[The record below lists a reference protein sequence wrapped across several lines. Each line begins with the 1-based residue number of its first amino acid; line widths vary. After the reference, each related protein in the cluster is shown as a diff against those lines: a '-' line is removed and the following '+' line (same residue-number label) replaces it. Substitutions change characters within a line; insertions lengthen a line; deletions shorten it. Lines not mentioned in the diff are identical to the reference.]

1 MKTRESS
8 FGKAFLSKKRFAI
21 VLCSLFLVA
30 LPGIGIAAAQ
40 EDETLDIYGNANEDD
55 IIDMRDLTFTARM
68 ILRLEDETELADANY
83 DGRISV
89 ADMTQIGLIILGRE
103 SKLTF
108 VDFDGVVETVH
119 MPLNRIVTTADYHA
133 EACRIVGAK
142 DRIVGVDEMVLDLPV
157 FFPDLSEL
165 PSVGSFMGYD
175 IETILE
181 LEPDAV
187 ILFKREWLMY
197 SDPELEDKIE
207 DAYPDIDV
215 FALMPRDPDT
225 IRSEMMKFGYLFD
238 GVESARNYV
247 EWSDDIENKIMEHVS
262 GIPEAEKTTVFMDE
276 KWGGTTTQRTIGGNM
291 SGTSM
296 IECEPAGGIN
306 ICADLPG
313 NQVSVEVEWL
323 LDQNPD
329 VILGSEYGLRGYE
342 TDDISSIKAYYEEI
356 IGLPGFKEEMDAV
369 KNGRVHMI
377 DMSITRGCKN
387 LVGTAYMAKWFYPD
401 ILLDPIVIHQNYLN
415 EFCGGLD
422 YDVREHGV
430 FVYPPLEES

>member
-1 MKTRESS
+1 MKTNLN
-8 FGKAFLSKKRFAI
+8 KLLTAI
-21 VLCSLFLVA
+21 MLCSVLLVA

-40 EDETLDIYGNANEDD
+40 EGETLDIYGNANEDD
-55 IIDMRDLTFTARM
+55 IIDMRDLTFTARI
-68 ILRLEDETELADANY
+68 ILRLEDPTDLADANY

-108 VDFDGVVETVH
+108 VDYDGVVETVH

-187 ILFKREWLMY
+187 ILAKREWLMY

-207 DAYPDIDV
+207 DAYPGIDV
-215 FALMPRDPDT
+215 FVLMPRDPDT
-225 IRSEMMKFGYLFD
+225 IRGEMMKFGYLFD

-247 EWSDDIENKIMEHVS
+247 EWSDDIENEIMEYVS
-262 GIPEAEKTTVFMDE
+262 GIPEDEKTTVFMDE
-276 KWGGTTTQRTIGGNM
+276 KWGRTTTQRTIGGNM

-329 VILGSEYGLRGYE
+329 VIIGSEYGLRGYE
-342 TDDISSIKAYYEEI
+342 TDDISSIKTYYEEI

-369 KNGRVHMI
+369 KNGRVHII

-401 ILLDPIVIHQNYLN
+401 IPLDPIEIHQNYLD

-422 YDVREHGV
+422 YDVREHGI